1 MKPTPHVHAE
11 LIKQW
16 ADAPEW
22 WDVYFY
28 TKSFSEWHFTET
40 PSWYG
45 EHKYELRK
53 SAKHPDNIKPK
64 KKLIDWSKM
73 PRGTMTNYGEII
85 GIAHTNRRS
94 RFIVLGSDKYSSQL
108 MLDKELRLAE
118 QTEFTYWGGGECPV
132 PEGVIVE
139 AVFRR
144 GDSDEGSALD
154 FEWQHSP
161 RSCLNDDRDIIAY
174 RITGL
179 VNEWTDNLEDAA

>member
-22 WDVYFY
+22 WDVYCY
-28 TKSFSEWHFTET
+28 TNSSSNWYFVET

-45 EHKYELRK
+45 DHKYKLEK

-73 PRGTMTNYGEII
+73 PRGTMTNYGEILKAYDKSSQI
-85 GIAHTNRRS
+85 LGTESPFSVSDAHTCN
-94 RFIVLGSDKYSSQL
+94 
-108 MLDKELRLAE
+108 LRLAE

-132 PEGVIVE
+132 PEGVVVV

-144 GDSDEGSALD
+144 GDSDEGAPSD
-154 FEWQHSP
+154 FEWEHYPESD
-161 RSCLNDDRDIIAY
+161 LNDDRDIIAY

-179 VNEWTDNLEDAA
+179 ADGWTDNPEEAA

>member
-28 TKSFSEWHFTET
+28 ANSFSDWHFTET

-45 EHKYELRK
+45 EHKYKLEK

-64 KKLIDWSKM
+64 KRLVDWSKM
-73 PRGTMTNYGEII
+73 PLGTMTDRGEIRAAFGKFVQI
-85 GIAHTNRRS
+85 EARVKHIQ
-94 RFIVLGSDKYSSQL
+94 KYDL
-108 MLDKELRLAE
+108 TITENLRLTE

-132 PEGVIVE
+132 PEGVVVV

-144 GDSDEGSALD
+144 GDSDEGAPSD
-154 FEWQHSP
+154 FEWEHYPKSD
-161 RSCLNDDRDIIAY
+161 LNDDRDIIAY

-179 VNEWTDNLEDAA
+179 ADGWTDNPEEAA